1 MSDERI
7 TQLRELPQSALASGD
22 VLPIVDVSSS
32 QTKKI
37 KASSLLAGGINLI
50 PSGTIDLGLLNQG
63 STTKLGASALASG
76 AVTATKLAADSSVV
90 VATLVPSGDNFEGRG
105 YFNSST
111 GNLQIYDGAAYQQ
124 VVMPSGGIGDGQVTT
139 AKLASG
145 CVTTDKVSALGSAA
159 YASGSV
165 TTTVLADGAV
175 TAAKIASGTIASGQI
190 ATGGI
195 GTNQLANGAVTYGK
209 IQATASGNV
218 VLGRISGS
226 GTVEEIA
233 CTAAGRTIIGAAD
246 AAAQR
251 TALGLGN
258 VALGS
263 GTWVDGSSVNGTCS
277 GTNTGDQT
285 ITLTGDVTGTGTG
298 SFAATIANSA
308 VTTAKIADGAVTGA
322 KLAPGTIPPAAFDD
336 NSAVVVAAT
345 VPIGNGAFIGQQW
358 VNTNTGI
365 EYTWTGSG
373 WPRLAGLSTVTFSDS
388 TPLSFS
394 VAYPDA
400 FSATITTA
408 LDTQQA
414 ATIFEGPTSGAD
426 AAPTFRA
433 LQASDLPIAASGSAG
448 ASKPGTGLVAAAD
461 GTFDH
466 SNSVTSGTFNGI
478 TFDEQG
484 HITGA
489 VVLTSGDIP
498 DLDTSKITSGEFGTV
513 RFANASIT
521 GPKLANYSTAQIG
534 ETLPVADFTGQIFFN
549 PLNKSFYLWDGN
561 VWQPI
566 GISIGGIVFAGTYNA
581 SNNTVSTVTP
591 EGTAIGLVAGSG
603 LVSAAA
609 ANQNYY
615 LVVASGGTGTAPAP
629 TVTLSPPDLILS
641 NGSSWTEIDISSSY
655 TSQTAANVSFTPAG
669 TIGSTSVQA
678 AVEEVN
684 NECRNADNMAS
695 GTLAVARGGTGLS
708 AYVKG
713 DLVVASGTTVLAKL
727 GVGTNG
733 QFLKANSAAVYGV
746 EWATISGV
754 GTVTQVSSTT
764 TALTVTSGTTTPSL
778 SIASASTSASGVVML
793 TNSTSTTSSVLA
805 ATATAVKSAYD
816 VAAGALQA
824 SGATVTGELRI
835 GTTGSLVFEGSV
847 DDAFE
852 TALAVANPTADRTI
866 TLPNE
871 TGTVITTG
879 GSGVVTSTMIT
890 DGTIVNADINDSA
903 AIAGSKI
910 TPDFSV
916 NVRVG
921 QTNSD
926 TPGAD
931 NSVYG
936 ASVRTT
942 GNGYF
947 SAQDAIAGL
956 FNRSNT
962 GSLISLRRAG
972 TQVGSISVTS
982 SDTAFNTTSD
992 YRLKENIAPIGSA
1005 LSDVARLKPCSY
1017 NFISA
1022 PGERRQG
1029 FIAHELQEVVPQA
1042 VTGAKDAMDEEGPL
1056 YQGVDAG
1063 KLVPLLTAAIQE
1075 LTERVA
1081 ALEAERS

>member
-1 MSDERI
+1 LSDERI

-50 PSGTIDLGLLNQG
+50 PSGTIDLSLLNQG

-111 GNLQIYDGAAYQQ
+111 GNLQIYDGATYQQ
-124 VVMPSGGIGDGQVTT
+124 VVMPSGGIGDGQITT

-145 CVTTDKVSALGSAA
+145 CVTTDRVSALGSAA
-159 YASGSV
+159 FASGSV

-175 TAAKIASGTIASGQI
+175 TAVKIASGTITSGQI
-190 ATGGI
+190 ASGSI
-195 GTNQLANGAVTYGK
+195 STNQLANGAVTYGK

-251 TALGLGN
+251 TALGIGN
-258 VALGS
+258 IALGS

-285 ITLTGDVTGTGTG
+285 ITLTGDLAGTGTG
-298 SFAATIANSA
+298 SFAATITNSA

-322 KLAPGTIPPAAFDD
+322 KLASGTIPPAAFDD

-365 EYTWTGSG
+365 EYTWTGSE
-373 WPRLAGLSTVTFSDS
+373 WQRLAGLSTVAFSDS

-400 FSATITTA
+400 FSATITTT

-414 ATIFEGPTSGAD
+414 ATFFAGPVSGTDTS
-426 AAPTFRA
+426 PSFRA
-433 LQASDLPIAASGSAG
+433 LQASDLPIAASGSIG
-448 ASKPGTGLVAAAD
+448 ASKPGTGLLAAVD

-478 TFDEQG
+478 TFDNQG

-489 VVLTSGDIP
+489 VVLASGDIP
-498 DLDTSKITSGEFGTV
+498 DLDASKIAGGEFGTV

-581 SNNTVSTVTP
+581 SGNTVSTVTP

-609 ANQNYY
+609 GNQNYY

-629 TVTLSPPDLILS
+629 TVALSPPDLILS

-713 DLVVASGTTVLAKL
+713 DLVVGSGTTALAKL

-733 QFLKANSAAVYGV
+733 QFLKANSAAPYGV
-746 EWATISGV
+746 EWATVSGN
-754 GTVTQVSSTT
+754 VTQVSSTT
-764 TALTVTSGTTTPSL
+764 TALTVTSGTTTPVL
-778 SIASASTSASGVVML
+778 SIASASTSASGIVML
-793 TNSTSTTSSVLA
+793 TNSISTTSSVLA

-824 SGATVTGELRI
+824 SGSTITGELRV
-835 GTTGSLVFEGSV
+835 GTTGSFVFEGSV
-847 DDAFE
+847 DDGFE
-852 TALAVANPTADRTI
+852 TTLAVANPTIDRTI

-879 GSGVVTSTMIT
+879 GSGVVTSTMIV
-890 DGTIVNADINDSA
+890 DGTIVNADVNNSA

-910 TPDFSV
+910 TPDFTA
-916 NVRVG
+916 NVRIG
-921 QTNSD
+921 QTDSD
-926 TPGAD
+926 VPGAD

-936 ASVRTT
+936 ASIRTS

-962 GSLISLRRAG
+962 GALVSLRRAG
-972 TQVGSISVTS
+972 TVVGSISVTA

-992 YRLKENIAPIGSA
+992 YRLKENIAPISSA
-1005 LSDVARLKPCSY
+1005 LADIARLKPCSY
-1017 NFISA
+1017 NFVNA
-1022 PGERRQG
+1022 PNERRQG
-1029 FIAHELQEVVPQA
+1029 FIAHELQDVVPQA
-1042 VTGAKDAMDEEGPL
+1042 VTGAKDAMDGEGNPL
-1056 YQGVDAG
+1056 YQGVDAS
-1063 KLVPLLTAAIQE
+1063 KMVPLLTAAIQE
-1075 LTERVA
+1075 LMARVA
-1081 ALEAERS
+1081 ALEHESS

>member
-50 PSGTIDLGLLNQG
+50 PSGTIDLSLLNQG

-90 VATLVPSGDNFEGRG
+90 VATLVPSGDNFAGRG

-111 GNLQIYDGAAYQQ
+111 GNLQIYDGSTYQQ
-124 VVMPSGGIGDGQVTT
+124 VVMPSGGIGDGQITT

-145 CVTTDKVSALGSAA
+145 CVTTDRVSALESAA
-159 YASGSV
+159 FASGSV

-175 TAAKIASGTIASGQI
+175 TAVKIASGTITSGQI
-190 ATGGI
+190 ASGSI

-251 TALGLGN
+251 TALGIGN
-258 VALGS
+258 IALGS

-285 ITLTGDVTGTGTG
+285 ITLTGDLAGTGTG
-298 SFAATIANSA
+298 SFAATITNSA

-322 KLAPGTIPPAAFDD
+322 KLASGTIPPAAFDD

-345 VPIGNGAFIGQQW
+345 VPIGDGAFIGQQW

-365 EYTWTGSG
+365 EYTWTGSE
-373 WPRLAGLSTVTFSDS
+373 WQRLAGLSTVAFSDS

-400 FSATITTA
+400 FSATITTT

-414 ATIFEGPTSGAD
+414 ATIFAGPVSGTD
-426 AAPTFRA
+426 TTPSFRA
-433 LQASDLPIAASGSAG
+433 LQASDLPIATSGSIG
-448 ASKPGTGLVAAAD
+448 ASKPGTGLLAAVD

-478 TFDEQG
+478 TFDNQG

-489 VVLTSGDIP
+489 VVLASGDIP
-498 DLDTSKITSGEFGTV
+498 DLDASKIAGGEFGTV

-581 SNNTVSTVTP
+581 SGNTVSTVTP

-609 ANQNYY
+609 GNQNYY

-629 TVTLSPPDLILS
+629 TVALSPPDLILS

-713 DLVVASGTTVLAKL
+713 DLVVGSGTTTLAKL

-733 QFLKANSAAVYGV
+733 QFLKANSAAPYGV
-746 EWATISGV
+746 EWATVSGN
-754 GTVTQVSSTT
+754 VTQVSSTT
-764 TALTVTSGTTTPSL
+764 TALTVTSGTTTPAL
-778 SIASASTSASGVVML
+778 SIASASTSASGIVML
-793 TNSTSTTSSVLA
+793 TNSISTTSSVLA

-824 SGATVTGELRI
+824 SGSTITGELRV
-835 GTTGSLVFEGSV
+835 GTTGSFVFEGSV
-847 DDAFE
+847 DDGFE
-852 TALAVANPTADRTI
+852 TTLVVANPTIDRTI

-879 GSGVVTSTMIT
+879 GSGVVTSTMIAN
-890 DGTIVNADINDSA
+890 GTIVNADVNNSA

-910 TPDFSV
+910 TPDFTE
-916 NVRVG
+916 NVRIG
-921 QTNSD
+921 QTDSD

-936 ASVRTT
+936 ASIRTL

-962 GSLISLRRAG
+962 GTLVSLRRAG
-972 TQVGSISVTS
+972 TVVGSISVTA

-992 YRLKENIAPIGSA
+992 YRLKENIAPINSA
-1005 LSDVARLKPCSY
+1005 LADIARLKPCSY
-1017 NFISA
+1017 NFVNV
-1022 PGERRQG
+1022 PNERRQG
-1029 FIAHELQEVVPQA
+1029 FIAHELQDVVPQA
-1042 VTGAKDAMDEEGPL
+1042 VTGAKDAMDGEGNPL
-1056 YQGVDAG
+1056 YQGVDAS
-1063 KLVPLLTAAIQE
+1063 KMVPLLTAAIQE
-1075 LTERVA
+1075 LMARVA
-1081 ALEAERS
+1081 ALEHESS

>member
-7 TQLRELPQSALASGD
+7 TQLRELPQAALASGD

-50 PSGTIDLGLLNQG
+50 PSGTINLGLLNQG

-105 YFNSST
+105 FFNSST
-111 GNLQIYDGAAYQQ
+111 GNLQIYDGATYQQ
-124 VVMPSGGIGDGQVTT
+124 VVMPSGGIGDGQITT

-159 YASGSV
+159 FASGSV

-175 TAAKIASGTIASGQI
+175 TAVKIASGTIASGQI

-258 VALGS
+258 IALGS
-263 GTWVDGSSVNGTCS
+263 GTWVGGSSVNGTCS

-285 ITLTGDVTGTGTG
+285 ITLTGDLAGTGTG
-298 SFAATIANSA
+298 SIAATITNSA

-322 KLAPGTIPPAAFDD
+322 KLASGTIPPAAFDD

-365 EYTWTGSG
+365 EYTWTGSE
-373 WPRLAGLSTVTFSDS
+373 WQRLAGLSTVTFSDS
-388 TPLSFS
+388 TPLSFA

-414 ATIFEGPTSGAD
+414 ATIFAGPTSGAD
-426 AAPTFRA
+426 ATPTFRA

-448 ASKPGTGLVAAAD
+448 ASKPGTGLLAAVD

-478 TFDEQG
+478 TFDNQG

-489 VVLTSGDIP
+489 VVLASGDIP

-581 SNNTVSTVTP
+581 SGNTVSTVTP

-609 ANQNYY
+609 GNQNYY

-629 TVTLSPPDLILS
+629 AVTLSPPDLILS
-641 NGSSWTEIDISSSY
+641 NGTSWTEIDISSSY

-684 NECRNADNMAS
+684 NECRNAGNMAS

-733 QFLKANSAAVYGV
+733 QFLKANSAAAYGV
-746 EWATISGV
+746 EWATVSGN
-754 GTVTQVSSTT
+754 VTRVSSTT
-764 TALTVTSGTTTPSL
+764 TALTVTSGTTTPAL
-778 SIASASTSASGVVML
+778 SIASASTSASGIVML

-824 SGATVTGELRI
+824 SGSTITGELRV
-835 GTTGSLVFEGSV
+835 GTTGSFVFEGSV
-847 DDAFE
+847 DDGFE
-852 TALAVANPTADRTI
+852 TTLAVANPTIDRTI
-866 TLPNE
+866 TFPNE

-879 GSGVVTSTMIT
+879 GSGVVTSTMIA
-890 DGTIVNADINDSA
+890 DGTIVNADINNSA

-910 TPDFSV
+910 TPDFSA
-916 NVRVG
+916 NVRIG
-921 QTNSD
+921 QTDSD

-931 NSVYG
+931 NSTYG
-936 ASVRTT
+936 ASIRTL

-956 FNRSNT
+956 FNRSNN
-962 GSLISLRRAG
+962 GALVSIRRAG
-972 TQVGSISVTS
+972 AVVGSISVTA

-1005 LSDVARLKPCSY
+1005 LSDVTRLKPCSY

-1022 PGERRQG
+1022 PGEKRQG

-1042 VTGAKDAMDEEGPL
+1042 VTGAKDAVDEAGPL
-1056 YQGVDAG
+1056 YQGVDAS

-1075 LTERVA
+1075 LTARVA
-1081 ALEAERS
+1081 ALETERS

>member
-111 GNLQIYDGAAYQQ
+111 GNLQIYDGATYQQ
-124 VVMPSGGIGDGQVTT
+124 VVMPSGGIGDGQITT

-159 YASGSV
+159 FASGSV

-175 TAAKIASGTIASGQI
+175 TAVKIASGTIASGQI

-258 VALGS
+258 IALGS

-285 ITLTGDVTGTGTG
+285 ITLTGDLAGTGTG
-298 SFAATIANSA
+298 SIAATITNSA

-322 KLAPGTIPPAAFDD
+322 KLASGTIPPAAFDD

-365 EYTWTGSG
+365 EYTWTGSE
-373 WPRLAGLSTVTFSDS
+373 WQRLAGLSTVTFSDT

-414 ATIFEGPTSGAD
+414 ATIFAGPTSGAD
-426 AAPTFRA
+426 TTPTFRA

-448 ASKPGTGLVAAAD
+448 ASKPGSGLVAAVD

-478 TFDEQG
+478 TFDSQG

-489 VVLTSGDIP
+489 VVLASGDIP

-581 SNNTVSTVTP
+581 SGNTVSTVTP

-609 ANQNYY
+609 GNQNYY

-629 TVTLSPPDLILS
+629 AVTLSPPDLILS
-641 NGSSWTEIDISSSY
+641 NGTSWTEIDISSSY

-733 QFLKANSAAVYGV
+733 QFLKANSAAAYGV
-746 EWATISGV
+746 EWATVSGN
-754 GTVTQVSSTT
+754 VTQVSSTT
-764 TALTVTSGTTTPSL
+764 TALTVTSGTTTPAL
-778 SIASASTSASGVVML
+778 SIASASTSASGIVML

-824 SGATVTGELRI
+824 SGSTITGELRV
-835 GTTGSLVFEGSV
+835 GTTGSFVFEGSV
-847 DDAFE
+847 DDGFE
-852 TALAVANPTADRTI
+852 TTLAVANPTIDRTI
-866 TLPNE
+866 TFPNE

-879 GSGVVTSTMIT
+879 GSGVVTSTMIA
-890 DGTIVNADINDSA
+890 DGTIVNADINNSA

-910 TPDFSV
+910 TPDFSA
-916 NVRVG
+916 NVRIG
-921 QTNSD
+921 QTDSD

-931 NSVYG
+931 NSIYG
-936 ASVRTT
+936 ASIRTF

-962 GSLISLRRAG
+962 GTLVSIRRAG
-972 TQVGSISVTS
+972 AVVGSISVTA

-992 YRLKENIAPIGSA
+992 YRLKENIAPISSA
-1005 LSDVARLKPCSY
+1005 LADIERLKPCSY
-1017 NFISA
+1017 NFVNV
-1022 PGERRQG
+1022 PNERRQG

-1042 VTGAKDAMDEEGPL
+1042 VTGAKDAMDEEGNPS
-1056 YQGVDAG
+1056 YQGVDAS
-1063 KLVPLLTAAIQE
+1063 KMVPLLTAAIQE
-1075 LTERVA
+1075 LTARVA
-1081 ALEAERS
+1081 ALEHKSS